1 MPQLPAAPSGNS
13 FDAEARRSRRYDRCM
28 SIAVVGSINQDL
40 VVRVPRHPVPGET
53 ILGHDHF
60 TVAGGKGAN
69 QAVAAARLGRSVAMI
84 GRVGDDD
91 AGRSMVAG
99 LQAEGIDTRH
109 VSVDPEAGSGLAIIT
124 LDDAGENAIV
134 VSPGS
139 NGRIP
144 VSAIT
149 AAAPVLAAAR
159 VALFQLEVPL
169 EVVAAGIA
177 ETGGI
182 VILNPAPAQP
192 LPDAVLAGVGILV
205 PNRSELGVL
214 AGVDEPSDLDA
225 VEDALAALGFGGRTV
240 VTLGADGAV
249 VVDDGTMSH
258 IAAPTITP
266 VDTTA
271 AGDAFCGALADATAR
286 DESLIDA
293 VRWAVHAGALA
304 ATRIGAQPSLATR
317 DEVAALVAG

>member
-1 MPQLPAAPSGNS
+1 MTV
-13 FDAEARRSRRYDRCM
+13 
-28 SIAVVGSINQDL
+28 AVVGSINQDL

-53 ILGHDHF
+53 ILGIDHF
-60 TVAGGKGAN
+60 TVSGGKGAN
-69 QAVAAARLGRSVAMI
+69 QAVAAARLGCDVTMI

-99 LQAEGIDTRH
+99 LRAEGIDTRH
-109 VSVDPEAGSGLAIIT
+109 VSVDADAGSGLAVIT

-134 VSPGS
+134 VSPGA
-139 NGRIP
+139 NGRLP
-144 VSAIT
+144 VNAIT

-169 EVVAAGIA
+169 PAVVAAIA
-177 ETGGI
+177 EVGGV

-192 LPDAVLAGVGILV
+192 LPTSMLARVGILV
-205 PNRSELGVL
+205 PNRTELGVL
-214 AGVDEPSDLDA
+214 AGTDEPETLDA
-225 VEDALAALGFGGRTV
+225 VEDALAALGFAGRVV

-249 VVDDGTMSH
+249 
-258 IAAPTITP
+258 IAEGGVLTHVPAPTIDP

-271 AGDAFCGALADATAR
+271 AGDAFCGGLADAISR
-286 DESLIDA
+286 DAPLVEA

-304 ATRIGAQPSLATR
+304 ATKIGAQPSLPTR
-317 DEVAALVAG
+317 DAVLSLMRG

>member
-1 MPQLPAAPSGNS
+1 MTV
-13 FDAEARRSRRYDRCM
+13 
-28 SIAVVGSINQDL
+28 AVVGSINQDL

-53 ILGHDHF
+53 ILGIDHF
-60 TVAGGKGAN
+60 TVSGGKGAN
-69 QAVAAARLGRSVAMI
+69 QAVAAARLGCDVTMI

-99 LQAEGIDTRH
+99 LRAEGIDTRH
-109 VSVDPEAGSGLAIIT
+109 VSVDADAGSGLAVIT

-134 VSPGS
+134 VSPGA
-139 NGRIP
+139 NGRLP
-144 VSAIT
+144 VNAIT

-169 EVVAAGIA
+169 PAVVAAIA
-177 ETGGI
+177 EVGGV

-192 LPDAVLAGVGILV
+192 LPTSMLARVGILV
-205 PNRSELGVL
+205 PNRTELGVL
-214 AGVDEPSDLDA
+214 AGTDEPETLDA
-225 VEDALAALGFGGRTV
+225 VEDALAALEFAGRVV

-249 VVDDGTMSH
+249 
-258 IAAPTITP
+258 IAEGGVLTHVPAPTIDP

-271 AGDAFCGALADATAR
+271 AGDAFCGGLADAISR
-286 DESLIDA
+286 DAPLVEA

-304 ATRIGAQPSLATR
+304 ATKIGAQPSLPTR
-317 DEVAALVAG
+317 DAVLSLMRG